1 MNDEK
6 TIVVDAK
13 PSRTDTGIA
22 GLDDILLG
30 GLPGSN
36 VFLVEGEPGTGKTTL
51 GLQFLLA
58 GAARGEP
65 VLYVTLSESEREIR
79 EVARSHDWS
88 LDGVCIFE
96 FIAQENGL
104 RPEEQY
110 SAFHPAEIEL
120 QDTTQSVLQEV
131 ERCRPRRL
139 VLDSLSEIRLLARDP
154 LRYRRQVLALKQF
167 FSTCNCTVMLLDD
180 LSGSPEDQQLR
191 SIAHGVL
198 VMEMLPRDFGIIR
211 RRLRVAKLRGSS
223 FREGYHD
230 YTIARGGVVVFPRL
244 ISAEHGGDFLP
255 DTIASGLPELDSLW
269 GGGVQKG
276 SSTLIIGPAGAG
288 KSSLAMVYA
297 CAAARCGM
305 AHTFLFDESTRGA
318 LRRATDLGLDAQ
330 QLRDKGALQVDQVD
344 PAELSPGEFIHRIRD
359 SVEKRG
365 LSLLVID
372 SLNGL
377 LAAMPGEDYLALHM
391 HELLAYLHYRGVT
404 TLMVL
409 TQSGILG
416 TAMASS
422 VDLSYLADNMLLLR
436 YFEASGQVRKAVSV
450 VKKRTGE
457 HEPTIRELSFEGSRI
472 TIGAPLT
479 EFRGILTG
487 VPLYSGPVTGLQG
500 GKS

>member
-1 MNDEK
+1 
-6 TIVVDAK
+6 
-13 PSRTDTGIA
+13 
-22 GLDDILLG
+22 
-30 GLPGSN
+30 
-36 VFLVEGEPGTGKTTL
+36 
-51 GLQFLLA
+51 
-58 GAARGEP
+58 
-65 VLYVTLSESEREIR
+65 
-79 EVARSHDWS
+79 
-88 LDGVCIFE
+88 
-96 FIAQENGL
+96 
-104 RPEEQY
+104 
-110 SAFHPAEIEL
+110 
-120 QDTTQSVLQEV
+120 
-131 ERCRPRRL
+131 
-139 VLDSLSEIRLLARDP
+139 
-154 LRYRRQVLALKQF
+154 
-167 FSTCNCTVMLLDD
+167 
-180 LSGSPEDQQLR
+180 
-191 SIAHGVL
+191 
-198 VMEMLPRDFGIIR
+198 
-211 RRLRVAKLRGSS
+211 
-223 FREGYHD
+223 
-230 YTIARGGVVVFPRL
+230 
-244 ISAEHGGDFLP
+244 
-255 DTIASGLPELDSLW
+255 
-269 GGGVQKG
+269 
-276 SSTLIIGPAGAG
+276 
-288 KSSLAMVYA
+288 
-297 CAAARCGM
+297 M